1 MKVIGAGLPRTGTL
15 TQKLALEM
23 LGLGPC
29 YHMVNVLS
37 DLEQAAL
44 WSRALDGEELWDD
57 LFDGFES
64 TVDWPGGYFFER
76 LAARYPEA
84 KVVLSVRDE
93 RRWAESMFETVWAVR
108 KGGSLTHLLSDAR
121 AKVDPDWA
129 AFLDLIDGLLWQDDG
144 TFALAN
150 SEAEDLIAPAREHRE
165 RVEAAIDPERL
176 LIWDVSEGWGPLCG
190 FLELPEPNV
199 ELPHINDRLEF
210 AGRIADGALQAL
222 SQWRAEQA
230 SAEAAPV
237 RRQR

>member
-1 MKVIGAGLPRTGTL
+1 
-15 TQKLALEM
+15 
-23 LGLGPC
+23 
-29 YHMVNVLS
+29 
-37 DLEQAAL
+37 
-44 WSRALDGEELWDD
+44 
-57 LFDGFES
+57 
-64 TVDWPGGYFFER
+64 
-76 LAARYPEA
+76 
-84 KVVLSVRDE
+84 VLSVRDE